1 MKQGLLA
8 VQQAA
13 VNQPSAGDSI
23 GIDLGDRWVS
33 HCAADA
39 SGAIVEEDCVPASA
53 DAMQDKFSKL
63 PSTRSA
69 IEAASLRHLAAVEVI
84 SRG

>member
-23 GIDLGDRWVS
+23 GIDLGDRWVR
-33 HCAADA
+33 HCVTDA
-39 SGAIVEEDCVPASA
+39 SGAIVEEDRVPTSA

-63 PSTRSA
+63 PPTRSA
-69 IEAASLRHLAAVEVI
+69 IEATSLRHSAAVEVI
-84 SRG
+84 GRA